1 MEDGLIQNQKI
12 QTELSQKTFQ
22 ILATV
27 HLRLLDLRPPAQH
40 QVIQIAQE
48 ASQKIYQVA
57 DQAVPVVKVALRAS
71 QKIYQVKSLTNF
83 VQDKFVNL
91 SIAKINFS

>member
-12 QTELSQKTFQ
+12 QTELSRKTFQ

-57 DQAVPVVKVALRAS
+57 GQAVPVVKVALRAS
-71 QKIYQVKSLTNF
+71 QKIYQVRSLTN
-83 VQDKFVNL
+83 L
-91 SIAKINFS
+91 SKINF

>member
-12 QTELSQKTFQ
+12 QTELSRKTFQ

-27 HLRLLDLRPPAQH
+27 HHRLLDLRPPAQH

-48 ASQKIYQVA
+48 VYQKIYQVA
-57 DQAVPVVKVALRAS
+57 DLAVLIVKVALRAS
-71 QKIYQVKSLTNF
+71 QKIYQVRSLTNF
-83 VQDKFVNL
+83 IQDKFVNL

>member
-57 DQAVPVVKVALRAS
+57 VPVVKVALRAS
-71 QKIYQVKSLTNF
+71 QKIYQVRSLTN
-83 VQDKFVNL
+83 L
-91 SIAKINFS
+91 SKINL